1 MTHDEALAEIRRL
14 SAEHPDKATH
24 SWLPRELADGEWTV
38 VKVGVPTRR
47 PLGTTQEA
55 KPRPPQAE
63 DPRPALWRD
72 VGGPYG
78 AG

>member
-1 MTHDEALAEIRRL
+1 L
-14 SAEHPDKATH
+14 
-24 SWLPRELADGEWTV
+24 WLPRALAYGEWTV
-38 VKVGVPTRR
+38 IKVGVPTRR
-47 PLGTTQEA
+47 PVGTAQEA